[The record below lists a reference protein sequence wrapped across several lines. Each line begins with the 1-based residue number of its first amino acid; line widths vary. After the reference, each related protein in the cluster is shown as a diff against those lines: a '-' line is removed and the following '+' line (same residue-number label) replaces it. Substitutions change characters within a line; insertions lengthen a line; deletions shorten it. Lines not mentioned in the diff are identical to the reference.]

1 MTKLIAGKEL
11 EFIKNGEY
19 LITKNISNEA
29 SGFIKRV
36 MKAKDLKNNQMVFIK
51 EIWDEDFA
59 SYDEKYYAQLTYL
72 LKKQKKSKYSC
83 SLKDTFTINN
93 SYYMVVDI
101 YDDKLSNYSKRIK
114 PKGLPP
120 NLIKKIM
127 LQLKDCFFS
136 LIGEIGDRS
145 INPFNIS
152 IKYTNE
158 KKDNFDVFLSE
169 NGVYEFDNDFFYFDY
184 YHPSIIKK
192 KKSYS
197 RDFSYGNPEIKM
209 KNELF

>member
-72 LKKQKKSKYSC
+72 LKK
-83 SLKDTFTINN
+83 
-93 SYYMVVDI
+93 
-101 YDDKLSNYSKRIK
+101 
-114 PKGLPP
+114 
-120 NLIKKIM
+120 
-127 LQLKDCFFS
+127 
-136 LIGEIGDRS
+136 
-145 INPFNIS
+145 
-152 IKYTNE
+152 
-158 KKDNFDVFLSE
+158 
-169 NGVYEFDNDFFYFDY
+169 
-184 YHPSIIKK
+184 
-192 KKSYS
+192 
-197 RDFSYGNPEIKM
+197 
-209 KNELF
+209 